1 MKVMSHKIYAYAR
14 ILLAVFLP
22 MLLCSMIHV
31 HQEAAESTAT
41 CDACQHHMQ
50 HHSHLVDLHNA
61 TDHCVLCQFL
71 SSPFVGGITT
81 EVAPTH
87 TDVHASAVHWQS
99 VYNTFFTHPFLNR
112 GPPTL
117 L

>member
-50 HHSHLVDLHNA
+50 HHSHLVDLHNG

-81 EVAPTH
+81 EVAPIY

-99 VYNTFFTHPFLNR
+99 FYNTFFTHPFLNR